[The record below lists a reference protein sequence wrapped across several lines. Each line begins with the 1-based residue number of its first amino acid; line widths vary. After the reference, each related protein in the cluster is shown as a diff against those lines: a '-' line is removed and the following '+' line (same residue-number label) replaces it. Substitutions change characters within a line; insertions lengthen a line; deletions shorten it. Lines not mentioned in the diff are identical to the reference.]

1 MWLRRKKNPRGIEL
15 YVMSRANAVE
25 YCRGRHREPS
35 VIISISDPSL
45 EYDEAPFRT
54 EENRVEAILPLCF
67 SDAEEPGKDVYGLDV
82 EEEDLMRDEDA
93 QKVARFVLDNRD
105 KRIIVHCDAG
115 ISRSAGVGAA
125 IVNYFTGDA
134 GRFFESG
141 EYEPNMWCFSKVMT
155 ALIEA

>member
-1 MWLRRKKNPRGIEL
+1 M
-15 YVMSRANAVE
+15 
-25 YCRGRHREPS
+25 
-35 VIISISDPSL
+35 
-45 EYDEAPFRT
+45 
-54 EENRVEAILPLCF
+54 
-67 SDAEEPGKDVYGLDV
+67 YGLDV

>member
-1 MWLRRKKNPRGIEL
+1 MWLKRKKGIEL
-15 YVMSRANAVE
+15 YVMSRADAVK
-25 YCRGRHREPS
+25 YCHGRHRQPS
-35 VIISISDPSL
+35 VIISISDPSMN
-45 EYDEAPFRT
+45 YDEAPFRT
-54 EENRVEAILPLCF
+54 EENRVEDILPLCF

-82 EEEDLMRDEDA
+82 DEEDLMQEEDA
-93 QKVARFVLDNRD
+93 RKVARFVLEHRD

-134 GRFFESG
+134 RRFFESG
-141 EYEPNMWCFSKVMT
+141 QYEPNMWCFSRVMT

>member
-1 MWLRRKKNPRGIEL
+1 MWLRRKKGMEV
-15 YVMSRANAVE
+15 YVMSRKAAVE
-25 YCRGRHREPS
+25 YCRGRHRQPS

-54 EENRVEAILPLCF
+54 EENRVEDILPLCF
-67 SDAEEPGKDVYGLDV
+67 SDADGPGKDVYGLDV
-82 EEEDLMRDEDA
+82 EEADLMQDEDA
-93 QKVARFVLDNRD
+93 RRVARFVLENRD

-134 GRFFESG
+134 RRFFESG
-141 EYEPNMWCFSKVMT
+141 QYEPNMWCFSKVMT
-155 ALIEA
+155 ALVEA

>member
-1 MWLRRKKNPRGIEL
+1 MWLRRKKGIEV
-15 YVMSRANAVE
+15 YVMSRADAIE

-35 VIISISDPSL
+35 VIISISDPSMD
-45 EYDEAPFRT
+45 YDEAPFRT
-54 EENRVEAILPLCF
+54 EENRVEDILPLCF

-82 EEEDLMRDEDA
+82 GEEDLMQEEDA
-93 QKVARFVLDNRD
+93 RKVARFVLDHRD
-105 KRIIVHCDAG
+105 RRIIVHCDAG

-134 GRFFESG
+134 RSFFESG
-141 EYEPNMWCFSKVMT
+141 RYEPNMWCFSKVMT